1 MALTNKGLFD
11 ADAAALSHEDEAR
24 SFPEAHSALAEPAA
38 TRELTRVAPTRGLF
52 VKGALAVGAVA
63 ALSGAAPL
71 GLSAVAPE
79 AATCKETVQDVLNT
93 ALTFEHLA
101 MTFYHAAL
109 TTPAI
114 AGGKGGRYSAANSLA
129 GSRIGGPRSTAHLQT
144 ALDQERQHAQFLMD
158 YGATA
163 AYKSF
168 HFPVSTF
175 AGVGYTSH
183 SGTFLWSLDHLET
196 AFIGIYLAAVI
207 RLGALGHGDLAV
219 TAGRILGTECEHRAL
234 GRVIAG
240 DDPVNNVTL
249 EVSSFTCVG
258 DAAKTLNPYLTGK
271 GFQGATRQVAVPSQS
286 EVSRVVGA
294 NVSTEI

>member
-1 MALTNKGLFD
+1 MPLTNKGLFD
-11 ADAAALSHEDEAR
+11 VTDLPREEDAAPFPAAHPALT
-24 SFPEAHSALAEPAA
+24 EPAA
-38 TRELTRVAPTRGLF
+38 PRGRARVAPTRELF
-52 VKGALAVGAVA
+52 VKGALAAGAVA

-79 AATCKETVQDVLNT
+79 AATCKETVQDVRNT
-93 ALTFEHLA
+93 ALTFERLA
-101 MTFYHAAL
+101 MTFYHTAL

-114 AGGKGGRYSAANSLA
+114 VGGKGGRYSAANSLD
-129 GSRIGGPRSTAHLQT
+129 GSRIGGARSLAHLQT
-144 ALDQERQHAQFLMD
+144 SLDQERQHAQFLMD
-158 YGATA
+158 YGATTT
-163 AYKSF
+163 YKGF
-168 HFPVSTF
+168 HFPSAAF
-175 AGVGYTSH
+175 EGLGYTSH

-207 RLGALGHGDLAV
+207 RFGALGHGDLAV

-258 DAAKTLNPYLTGK
+258 DAAKVLSPYVTGK
-271 GFQGATRQVAVPSQS
+271 GFKGAVRQVAVPSDS
-286 EVSRVVGA
+286 DVSRAVGSS
-294 NVSTEI
+294 VSTEI

>member
-1 MALTNKGLFD
+1 MPLTNKGLFD
-11 ADAAALSHEDEAR
+11 PDATAFSPRDEELPFPAAY
-24 SFPEAHSALAEPAA
+24 PALAAPAPPGG
-38 TRELTRVAPTRGLF
+38 LTRDLF
-52 VKGALAVGAVA
+52 VKGALAAGAVA

-79 AATCKETVQDVLNT
+79 ATTCKETVQDVLNT
-93 ALTFEHLA
+93 ALTFERLA

-109 TTPAI
+109 TTPSVV
-114 AGGKGGRYSAANSLA
+114 GGKGGRSANSLDA
-129 GSRIGGPRSTAHLQT
+129 SRIGGSRSVTHLQT
-144 ALDQERQHAQFLMD
+144 ALDQERQHAQFLID
-158 YGATA
+158 YGAA
-163 AYKSF
+163 SPYKGF
-168 HFPVSTF
+168 HFPGATF
-175 AGVGYTSH
+175 QGVGYTSH

-219 TAGRILGTECEHRAL
+219 TMGRILGTECEHRAL

-258 DAAKTLNPYLTGK
+258 DAAKVLNPYLTGK
-271 GFQGATRQVAVPSQS
+271 GFKGATRQVALPSQA
-286 EVSRVVGA
+286 EVSRTVGY